1 RLMLRLRQQEGL
13 SYGAGAELMAGSDE
27 ASGAWQMSA
36 SCAPQNFARLKA
48 AFGEEF
54 QRWVQQG
61 ISQQELRD
69 ARSGLLKEM
78 HLARSDDAVLAGM
91 LLEQLRL
98 GRTLD
103 FTAQLEKQLAALPLD
118 QVNASLR
125 RIMGNAGLLTV
136 AAGDWEPHK

>member
-1 RLMLRLRQQEGL
+1 
-13 SYGAGAELMAGSDE
+13 
-27 ASGAWQMSA
+27 
-36 SCAPQNFARLKA
+36 
-48 AFGEEF
+48 
-54 QRWVQQG
+54 
-61 ISQQELRD
+61 
-69 ARSGLLKEM
+69 M